1 MCLTDDFSGNARA
14 VAYKRYGV
22 SKPQSPRR
30 VQMYEYEVVFHVTLP
45 RPLEEMI
52 PDQDDRVIAN
62 IADVADECV
71 MEIKEFKPQS

>member
-1 MCLTDDFSGNARA
+1 
-14 VAYKRYGV
+14 
-22 SKPQSPRR
+22 
-30 VQMYEYEVVFHVTLP
+30 MYEYEVVFHVTLP